1 MRLIR
6 KYLHDDAKELANK
19 SIFER
24 TAARAIVIDG
34 EDILL
39 LYTKRYDDYSFP
51 GGGVDPGEDITMGMI
66 RELEEE
72 TGAKNIEVIAEF
84 GIYEEIKPFW
94 KKQYELIHMTSHFYI
109 CDIHKELGATN
120 LEDYEIKNGMDAKWV
135 NIYEA
140 INHNRAVIEAQ
151 PESIGIYID
160 RELYMLEVVAKEL
173 VEKSIQIRFTALSLK
188 LMQEARCEELEN

>member
-19 SIFER
+19 SIFTR

-34 EDILL
+34 EDLLL

-66 RELEEE
+66 RELKEE

-94 KKQYELIHMTSHFYI
+94 KNEYDLIHMTSHFYI
-109 CDIHKELGATN
+109 CDILKELGASN
-120 LEDYEIKNGMDAKWV
+120 LEDYEIKNGMEAKWV

-140 INHNRAVIEAQ
+140 INHNRAVIKAQ

-160 RELYMLEVVAKEL
+160 RELYMLEVVAKEIIERQS
-173 VEKSIQIRFTALSLK
+173 V
-188 LMQEARCEELEN
+188 